1 MKYNAN
7 EIFEIAIQIE
17 KNGYLFYSRCAEK
30 SADLEIKRLLNG
42 LAQAEIRHE
51 ETFTAMKNNF
61 IEKSENLAPVDPDE
75 EALAYLQ
82 SMASGYIFNAETD
95 LAKTMT
101 GSETPKEILKFA
113 LGREKDSVV
122 FYVGMKEMVPE
133 SLGRKHLDKIIQEE
147 MNHVGVI
154 SKFLAKLG

>member
-1 MKYNAN
+1 
-7 EIFEIAIQIE
+7 
-17 KNGYLFYSRCAEK
+17 
-30 SADLEIKRLLNG
+30 
-42 LAQAEIRHE
+42 
-51 ETFTAMKNNF
+51 
-61 IEKSENLAPVDPDE
+61 
-75 EALAYLQ
+75 
-82 SMASGYIFNAETD
+82 MASGYIFNAETD